1 MEEQLPWRPD
11 LLAKH
16 PADHQKGIGA
26 LPWNGVKPQNVSL
39 RDQQEFNMSLH
50 DVEVGVK
57 RVVAAFQ
64 RRPEVAVH
72 ADSPAVS
79 RWESGTRVVTRSG
92 DALSV
97 ATDMPKELGGS
108 GDQVTPGWLLRAGF
122 ASCAATSITLA
133 AASEGVKLTALE
145 VHVGSRSDARGLL
158 GMSEPNGEPVYA
170 GMFDVEMRVTI
181 AADGSSPLAL
191 EGLVTRCLSHSPVP
205 CTLTTATP
213 FALHIAVTSE

>member
-1 MEEQLPWRPD
+1 
-11 LLAKH
+11 
-16 PADHQKGIGA
+16 
-26 LPWNGVKPQNVSL
+26 
-39 RDQQEFNMSLH
+39 MSLH

-64 RRPEVAVH
+64 RRPEVAIH

-92 DALSV
+92 EALSV
-97 ATDMPKELGGS
+97 ATDMPKELGGT

-122 ASCAATSITLA
+122 ASCAATSITIA
-133 AASEGVKLTALE
+133 AASEGIKLTALE

-158 GMSEPNGEPVYA
+158 GMSESNGEPVYA
-170 GMFDVEMRVTI
+170 GMFDVELRVTI
-181 AADGSSPLAL
+181 AADGSNPLAL
-191 EGLVTRCLSHSPVP
+191 ESLVTKCLSHSPVP

-213 FALHIAVTSE
+213 FALHVAVTSA